1 MDKFNKRL
9 KQAMEYRNV
18 KPAELSKLTNIGKSS
33 ISQWLS
39 GKYSAKQDKI
49 FVIAKALNVNPSWLI
64 GANVPMS
71 NETLPD
77 KIFNLSSK
85 LDEKRQTNVYNYTE
99 QQYNEQNNI
108 IQMPELTPEPEY
120 EEFELFGA
128 VSAGTGEYL
137 TDNKP
142 EKVMYKGIVPEHD
155 FAVIV
160 NGNSML
166 PLFEDKQILFVKKT
180 DEIRSGQIVVV
191 DYDHQAYVKKFVR
204 DEKSCRLVSLN
215 KEYKDMPIDEEH
227 DIRIY
232 GTVVL

>member
-1 MDKFNKRL
+1 MSIHLKERREELGLTLEEVGKLTGVGKSTVRKWETGYIQNMGRDKIVAYAKALRINPMDIIDPESAISDSAIDKI
-9 KQAMEYRNV
+9 V
-18 KPAELSKLTNIGKSS
+18 SVSSKLT
-33 ISQWLS
+33 
-39 GKYSAKQDKI
+39 
-49 FVIAKALNVNPSWLI
+49 
-64 GANVPMS
+64 
-71 NETLPD
+71 
-77 KIFNLSSK
+77 
-85 LDEKRQTNVYNYTE
+85 EKRQNKVYNFAK

-108 IQMPELTPEPEY
+108 IQMPEPTPEPEY
-120 EEFELFGA
+120 EEFELYGA

-215 KEYKDMPIDEEH
+215 KEYKGMPIDEEH

>member
-1 MDKFNKRL
+1 MNREMYLKELMEAKYGTVRNFSEQIKVPYTTVRSILERGVLNAKMENIINICKGLGITPEQLYNFEDSVVANISKIAVRL
-9 KQAMEYRNV
+9 TEQ
-18 KPAELSKLTNIGKSS
+18 
-33 ISQWLS
+33 
-39 GKYSAKQDKI
+39 
-49 FVIAKALNVNPSWLI
+49 
-64 GANVPMS
+64 
-71 NETLPD
+71 
-77 KIFNLSSK
+77 
-85 LDEKRQTNVYNYTE
+85 RQNNVYNYTE

-108 IQMPELTPEPEY
+108 IQMPEPNPEAEC

-142 EKVMYKGIVPEHD
+142 EKVMYKGVVPEHD

>member
-1 MDKFNKRL
+1 MDNFNNRL

-108 IQMPELTPEPEY
+108 IQMPEPTPESEY

>member
-1 MDKFNKRL
+1 MDNFNNRL

-85 LDEKRQTNVYNYTE
+85 LDEKRQNNVYNYTE

-108 IQMPELTPEPEY
+108 IQMPEPTPEAEY
-120 EEFELFGA
+120 EEFELYGA

-142 EKVMYKGIVPEHD
+142 EKVMYKGIAPEHD

-204 DEKSCRLVSLN
+204 DENSCRLVSLN